1 MRKSK
6 RLVGLVSVMVFAL
19 AVSLFPIQPAYAYLT
34 IDDGEPVHEYIVDQA
49 AAIANNFAITS
60 AINTIKEGARHEDVF
75 DHVTDRGWLY
85 VTQTHFWDAD
95 KSDDDL
101 VDMIAVTYDVIN
113 SWQKAKIFWGMALG
127 EYMSGDYVAA
137 YEYLGHIAHLLAD
150 QSVPAHA
157 HEDVHETET
166 YEKEYMLFSNTNCML
181 SGAEAYALQQLGPV
195 EIPEGVNPLYYLFYT
210 VNQIGDYYPC
220 DESGTEYEG
229 DSDTR
234 NGWMDQVYA
243 DLGMYS
249 ISQPIDDADCA
260 VIREYSYKFAIRAT
274 ATLFLLFEDAATR
287 RSALTVVI
295 DRVRTDCSHD
305 MLGDADFYAQVNIE
319 GRNFFNEGE
328 KMEDQNDISPGWA
341 YGRQVGLTGIKNLY
355 IRILEEDEP
364 EEDQITDI
372 DPTGGRDIDLV
383 VDLDTGVISGDLSG
397 MCGEQIHC
405 SGNTDESMYSEI
417 WFRILL
423 PNTPPTAHA
432 GADQTYNEGDTI
444 FLNGTFE
451 DPNTE
456 DTHTFLWHLASST
469 NGQPVPDVH
478 AQDMSF
484 IPRDNGVYTFTFTVT
499 DNWGASGSD
508 EVVITVNNV
517 APVVQIDHVRDELG
531 AEIGSDVPVTLVGL
545 KTSLTGSFTD
555 AGSADTHS
563 ASIDW
568 GDGTV
573 DTDLAQFG
581 DSTGGITGFFSDT
594 HIYTVPGVNTIQS
607 RVTDDDGGIGTQS
620 VSVTVVDASGALV
633 RVIDL
638 LMPLADNPDIQTAM
652 DWLQGEQ
659 DGLAENGALDMLDRD
674 EPFAAILMLKSAMLY
689 LEAAEEADP
698 QLDLSAI
705 KGLLA
710 LSAKS
715 LVVGVIA
722 EAEATATK
730 ANELKK
736 INAAKEL
743 ALAGDQALTAEL
755 KYIAALDAYLEAVR
769 AILGII

>member
-1 MRKSK
+1 MRKNN
-6 RLVGLVSVMVFAL
+6 RLVSLACVIVFAL
-19 AVSLFPIQPAYAYLT
+19 AVSLFPVQPAYAYL
-34 IDDGEPVHEYIVDQA
+34 IADDGEPVHEYIVDQA
-49 AAIANNFAITS
+49 AAIAGNIAITS
-60 AINTIKEGARHEDVF
+60 AINTIREGARHEDVF
-75 DHVTDRGWLY
+75 DHITDRDWLY

-101 VDMIAVTYDVIN
+101 VDMIEVTYDVIN

-127 EYMSGDYVAA
+127 EYMSGDYGAA

-166 YEKEYMLFSNTNCML
+166 YEKEYMLYTNTNCML
-181 SGAEAYALQQLGPV
+181 SAAEVLELQQLGPV

-234 NGWMDQVYA
+234 GGWMDQVYA
-243 DLGMYS
+243 DLGMYP

-274 ATLFLLFEDAATR
+274 AALFLLFEDAATR

-328 KMEDQNDISPGWA
+328 KIENQNDISPGWA
-341 YGRQVGLTGIKNLY
+341 YGRQVGLTGIKSLY

-364 EEDQITDI
+364 EDDQITDI

-383 VDLDTGVISGDLSG
+383 VDLDTGVIGGDVSG

-405 SGNTDESMYSEI
+405 SGNDDESMYSEI

-432 GADQTYNEGDTI
+432 GADQTYNEGDTV

-456 DTHTFLWHLASST
+456 DTHTFLWHLESST
-469 NGQPVPDVH
+469 NGQPVPDVD

-484 IPRDNGVYTFTFTVT
+484 IPRDNGVYIFTFTVT

-517 APVVQIDHVRDELG
+517 APVVQIEHVKDELG
-531 AEIGSDVPVTLVGL
+531 AEIGSDVPVTLIGL
-545 KTSLTGSFTD
+545 KTSMNGSFTD
-555 AGSADTHS
+555 DASADTHI
-563 ASIDW
+563 AGIDW
-568 GDGTV
+568 GDGTA
-573 DTDLAQFG
+573 DTDMAQFG
-581 DSTGGITGFFSDT
+581 DSTGGVTGFFADA
-594 HIYTVPGVNTIQS
+594 HIYTLPGVYSIQAS
-607 RVTDDDGGIGTQS
+607 VTDDDDGAGNQTA
-620 VSVTVVDASGALV
+620 SVTVVDASGALAN
-633 RVIDL
+633 VIDL
-638 LMPLADNPDIQTAM
+638 LTPLADNPDIQTAI

-659 DGLAENGALDMLDRD
+659 DGLAENGARDMLDRD
-674 EPFAAILMLKSAMLY
+674 DPFAAILMLKSAMLC
-689 LEAAEEADP
+689 LEAAEVSDP
-698 QLDLSAI
+698 LLDLSAI
-705 KGLLA
+705 KGLIA

-715 LVVGVIA
+715 LAVGVIA
-722 EAEATATK
+722 EAEAMATK
-730 ANELKK
+730 DNELKK
-736 INAAKEL
+736 INLAKIL
-743 ALAGDQALTAEL
+743 VHDGDQALMAEL
-755 KYIAALDAYLEAVR
+755 KYIDALDAYLEAVR
-769 AILGII
+769 AVVGIN